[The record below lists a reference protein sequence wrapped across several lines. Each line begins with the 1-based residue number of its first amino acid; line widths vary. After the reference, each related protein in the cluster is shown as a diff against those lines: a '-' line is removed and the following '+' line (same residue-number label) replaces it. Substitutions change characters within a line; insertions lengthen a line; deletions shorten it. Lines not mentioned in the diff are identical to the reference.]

1 MRISTPPQPVARVSN
16 VPHNSG
22 SIAEK
27 DMSDA
32 SSQSTNPPASAPAS
46 TATAPAVSQAAA
58 VSPAQTAAITA
69 ALPAW
74 AQEMRDL
81 FRSGSV
87 SQFILHGNVFD
98 MVPAT
103 VGGGR
108 KLLSLKNF
116 LEESMFAQYD
126 VVIHYDRGKGIR
138 CSKGTEDFCD
148 WLETLSESDKQMV
161 VRSREPAMALELI
174 DRYMLRTLNLRKLT
188 KEARAAA
195 VAAGGAYCP
204 DKIAVILDFAH
215 FIVPAGNALSL
226 GGDFASNIVKVLTW
240 ANDPAILQSNIIT
253 VLLTEQL
260 NDLND
265 QVINNPHPAK
275 LKIPLPDDKDMNEYV
290 SMLQQTAFPDL
301 PRKSEVPLEVLARR
315 LTGLSRVGARTVI
328 GQALNNDRTIT
339 SAWLTRMKKDAIER
353 ETNGLLEFI
362 ESSFTLDNLA
372 GSDAIKA
379 WLRQDAALLKKGAIN
394 SLPMGYLIAGRIGTG
409 KTFMVNCWA
418 GELGVPC
425 VVFKN
430 FRDKWVGATESNL
443 EKIFT
448 ILRALG
454 QVVVFVDEADQMTG
468 KRDSNDDS
476 GLSGRVYA
484 MLAKEM
490 SDTRNRGKIIWVFAT
505 SRPDLVEV
513 DLKRPGRLDVHIPL
527 FPPQTAAEMKSLFTA
542 VAGKFKF
549 PLKAD
554 EIPDMPPGLQL
565 AGNEIEA
572 LLVRVQRQYELAE
585 GEKGKRPSLRGFLEA
600 ALKEVRPN
608 PNTKKLEYMDLAAV
622 KECTDNQFLPEGY
635 RNMPLET
642 IERRLSELRP
652 YV

>member
-1 MRISTPPQPVARVSN
+1 MADSPSSTSVAT
-16 VPHNSG
+16 
-22 SIAEK
+22 
-27 DMSDA
+27 
-32 SSQSTNPPASAPAS
+32 SSSSSVAGA
-46 TATAPAVSQAAA
+46 QA
-58 VSPAQTAAITA
+58 I
-69 ALPAW
+69 PAW

-87 SQFILHGNVFD
+87 AQFILHGNVYD
-98 MVPAT
+98 MVPAR
-103 VGGGR
+103 VASGGAGGLAAGQ
-108 KLLSLKNF
+108 KLVPLKNF
-116 LEESMFAQYD
+116 LEEVMFGQYD

-138 CSKGTEDFCD
+138 CTKGTDDFCD
-148 WLETLSESDKQMV
+148 WMETLSESDKPMIA
-161 VRSREPAMALELI
+161 RNREPAMALELI
-174 DRYMLRTLNLRKLT
+174 DRYLLRTLNLRALH
-188 KEARAAA
+188 KEMKT
-195 VAAGGAYCP
+195 GSGAKCP
-204 DKIAVILDFAH
+204 EKIAVIIDFAQ
-215 FIVPAGNALSL
+215 FVVPAGNALQL
-226 GGDFASNIVKVLTW
+226 GGDFASNIVKTLTW

-265 QVINNPHPAK
+265 EVINNPHPAK
-275 LKIPLPDDKDMNEYV
+275 LKIPLPDDKDMLDYV
-290 SMLQQTAFPDL
+290 TLLQQTTFPDL
-301 PRKSEVPLEVLARR
+301 AKKCEVPLEVLARR
-315 LTGLSRVGARTVI
+315 LTGLSRVGARTLI
-328 GQALNNDRTIT
+328 GNALNNDRTIT
-339 SAWLTRMKKDAIER
+339 SAWLTKMKKDAIEK

-362 ESSFTLDNLA
+362 ESNFTLNNLA

-379 WLRQDAALLKKGAIN
+379 WLRQDAALLKKGSIN

-409 KTFMVNCWA
+409 KTFLVNCWA

-443 EKIFT
+443 EKIFS

-468 KRDSNDDS
+468 KRDSGSDDS

-513 DLKRPGRLDVHIPL
+513 DLKRPGRLDVHFPL
-527 FPPQTAAEMKSLFTA
+527 FPPQTTEEMKGLFTS

-549 PLKAD
+549 PLKAE
-554 EIPDMPPGLQL
+554 EIPDMPVGLAL

-572 LLVRVQRQYELAE
+572 MLVRVLRQYELTDPKPAL
-585 GEKGKRPSLRGFLEA
+585 GDLLTG
-600 ALKEVRPN
+600 ALKDVRSN
-608 PNTKKLEYMDLAAV
+608 PNTKKLEYMDLVAV
-622 KECTDNQFLPEGY
+622 KECTDNQFLPERY
-635 RNMPLET
+635 RGLA
-642 IERRLSELRP
+642 IEAIDKRLMELRP